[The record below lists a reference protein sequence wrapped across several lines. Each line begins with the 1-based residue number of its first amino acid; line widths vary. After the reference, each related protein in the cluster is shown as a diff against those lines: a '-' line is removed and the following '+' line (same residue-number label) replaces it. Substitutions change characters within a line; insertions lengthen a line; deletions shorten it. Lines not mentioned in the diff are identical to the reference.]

1 MSGWN
6 AYVDTQLVATGAVC
20 QAGIFGKADM
30 QCYAN
35 AGDFQLRGY
44 NTAVTGDDG
53 VERDTAINEA
63 ADMLGFVTSGT
74 KPATGWRM
82 NGTKYVVLRELEG
95 PVLYLKRTKG
105 SACFA
110 CTNTLVI
117 VGVFDDEA
125 CKEHHPSS
133 TAGALACNKAVEDL
147 AEYLRSAGY

>member
-20 QAGIFGKADM
+20 QAGIFGKGDM

-44 NTAVTGDDG
+44 SATVTGDDG
-53 VERDTAINEA
+53 VEREKTINEA
-63 ADMLGFVTSGT
+63 MDLLTFATNGT
-74 KPATGWRM
+74 KPGTGWRM
-82 NGTKYVVLRELEG
+82 NGTKYVILRELEG
-95 PVLYLKRTKG
+95 PTLYLKRNKG
-105 SACFA
+105 SACFS
-110 CTNTLVI
+110 CTNSLVI
-117 VGVFDDEA
+117 VGVFDDDA
-125 CKEHHPSS
+125 CKEHHPSP